1 MVRHAIEFTN
11 VSFNYP
17 NKDVILKDINDII
30 QKGEMVGI
38 IGESGEGK
46 STLLK
51 LVNGLIPKRISGKK
65 KGKVFING
73 KDNDLLSL
81 PEISTIVGSVFQNP
95 DDQIVFPQV
104 EDELAFGPENLC
116 LPKNE
121 ILERIDKILSDLN
134 IHHLRYRNP
143 NNLSG
148 GEKQLVNIAA
158 IMTMG
163 ADILLLDEALS
174 FLDEKG
180 KDKVLHTLSLLKS
193 KGKTILMVDHDYKN
207 LRIADRILL
216 LNNGK
221 LSEVEKSEN
230 SQVYWN

>member
-1 MVRHAIEFTN
+1 MAKHAIEFEN
-11 VSFNYP
+11 VAFNYP
-17 NKDVILKDINDII
+17 KKDLILEDISIKI
-30 QKGEMVGI
+30 SKGEMVGI
-38 IGESGEGK
+38 IGESGQGK

-51 LVNGLIPKRISGKK
+51 LVNALIPKRISGKK
-65 KGKVFING
+65 QGKIFIDG
-73 KDNDLLSL
+73 KDNDSLNL

-121 ILERIDKILSDLN
+121 ILQRIDKVLSDLEIN
-134 IHHLRYRNP
+134 RLRYGNP

-174 FLDEKG
+174 FLDEEG
-180 KDKVLHTLSLLKS
+180 KSKVLHTLSILKNR
-193 KGKTILMVDHDYKN
+193 GKTIIMVDHDYKN
-207 LRIADRILL
+207 LKGADRILL
-216 LNNGK
+216 LNNKK
-221 LSEVEKSEN
+221 LCEVKNSEN
-230 SQVYWN
+230 LQVHRD

>member
-11 VSFNYP
+11 VTFNYP
-17 NKDVILKDINDII
+17 KKEVILENINNII
-30 QKGEMVGI
+30 NQGEMVGI
-38 IGESGEGK
+38 IGESGQGK

-65 KGKVFING
+65 EGKVFING
-73 KDNDLLSL
+73 RDNDLLSL

-116 LPKNE
+116 LPKKE
-121 ILERIDKILSDLN
+121 ILRRIERVMSDLE
-134 IHHLRYRNP
+134 ISHLRYRNP

-180 KDKVLHTLSLLKS
+180 KDKVLHTLSLLKN

-207 LRIADRILL
+207 LRSADRILL
-216 LNNGK
+216 LDNRK
-221 LSEVEKSEN
+221 LCEVEKSEDL
-230 SQVYWN
+230 QVY